1 MGNVRR
7 CLGCLESD
15 ISENLLRCV
24 ALDNTVV
31 VDEAKKHPG
40 RGAWVHP
47 TAECVSQSLKRRAW
61 SRALKQGPRLDCLA
75 VEELVGQLTS
85 DRTG

>member
-15 ISENLLRCV
+15 ITENLLRCV
-24 ALDNTVV
+24 ALDNEVV

-47 TAECVSQSLKRRAW
+47 TTECVSQSLKRRAW
-61 SRALKQGPRLDCLA
+61 SRALKQGPRLNYLA